1 MSDSKIKITYPTTL
15 PSGAAW
21 NTVSILIFKL
31 VFLIANKTSRGIIKA
46 SDFNFFNS
54 LDA

>member
-1 MSDSKIKITYPTTL
+1 MKDSSIKINYPTTL
-15 PSGAAW
+15 PSGASW
-21 NTVSILIFKL
+21 NTVSILIFKII
-31 VFLIANKTSRGIIKA
+31 FLIANKTSGGKIQA